1 MNENPLFPFGHG
13 LSYTTFK
20 YSNLRVFN
28 RVITVDLANTG
39 SVPGAEVVQVYLEV
53 QPPVALAKFQ
63 LLTVFAYVRWQYP
76 KSAGEPPKVLR
87 GFEKVHLVP
96 GQSQTLAFSF
106 NDEALSIW
114 DESIHDWSLVTGKFV
129 VHVGSSSR
137 DIRLSAPLPVSL

>member
-1 MNENPLFPFGHG
+1 LP
-13 LSYTTFK
+13 S
-20 YSNLRVFN
+20 
-28 RVITVDLANTG
+28 
-39 SVPGAEVVQVYLEV
+39 
-53 QPPVALAKFQ
+53 FQ
-63 LLTVFAYVRWQYP
+63 LLIVFACVRWQYP